1 MNNKQVVTIITQGRA
16 YRSSSFLLK
25 MAENKDKIK
34 RNTSFITPKK
44 QFKTAVQRNKARR
57 VLKAAILKCFE
68 GKKALNKDFL
78 YVFTLNTHIL
88 SLPFTQL
95 VEEFKIFSAKN
106 DIL

>member
-34 RNTSFITPKK
+34 RNTSFLTPKK
-44 QFKTAVQRNKARR
+44 QFKTAVQKNKARR

-68 GKKALNKDFL
+68 SKKALNKDFL
-78 YVFTLNTHIL
+78 YVFTLNSSVLNT
-88 SLPFTQL
+88 SFGNL
-95 VEEFKIFSAKN
+95 VEEFKIFAAKN